1 MSEKAFN
8 GQVVVITGA
17 GQGIGYE
24 IARLLCRQGANVVLN
39 DIDDELAKKAAENIE
54 REGGCC
60 IPMTGNAGDSSFA
73 YRMVEEA
80 VRRFGSLDI
89 AIANAGITIFGDF
102 FTFSPEALQKVL
114 SVNLGGSFFLAQ
126 ASAKQMKM
134 QQAGGSML
142 LMSSVTGQQ
151 AHKDLAAYGMTK
163 AGIGMLAKTLV
174 VELSRYNI
182 SINAIAPGATVTE
195 RTTGDQEFIKT
206 WSRITPMGHPASV
219 ADIANAALFLVSPAS
234 RHITGQTLV
243 IDGGWTS
250 TSPQP

>member
-24 IARLLCRQGANVVLN
+24 IARQLCRQGANVVLN

-142 LMSSVTGQQ
+142 LMSSVT
-151 AHKDLAAYGMTK
+151 
-163 AGIGMLAKTLV
+163 
-174 VELSRYNI
+174 
-182 SINAIAPGATVTE
+182 
-195 RTTGDQEFIKT
+195 
-206 WSRITPMGHPASV
+206 
-219 ADIANAALFLVSPAS
+219 
-234 RHITGQTLV
+234 
-243 IDGGWTS
+243 
-250 TSPQP
+250 